1 MAGSGPVRACY
12 SLDNQLVGANSES
25 MASTKNKGAS
35 DAPPSAAPMSFAT
48 TVLALSLTGMLVV
61 GQLYTVIPLYPLMA
75 ADWGNEPGTVA
86 WTATAFA
93 VAYAIGFLFVG
104 PAADRFGPRR
114 TIVVGLTATAMIT
127 AAVPLASSL
136 GAGLVLRT
144 IQGLVA
150 AAFAPSAFAYIAT
163 HVDAHRRVTAITW
176 LTSSFLASAVLGQLA
191 AQTIAQAVGWKPVF
205 FVGGIALALGAA
217 VLRLLL
223 RADRIDGRTG
233 VAEAFTAM
241 AELMGNGRLLLLY
254 GTTLTV
260 LAGFVGV
267 YSGLQVAGP
276 PVFAEDDGAMLALR
290 ASALPAMLAIPLL
303 APWLARITPERRITF
318 SLGAAALLSVLC
330 AFLTGAVA
338 IGVCLFVFV
347 AGIAVAAPGL
357 VQAISARAGAA
368 RGSAVALYTFFLF
381 VGAGFGPQ
389 LASAVAG
396 FGFPAVSLSA
406 AVILGVGALLALGS
420 VARPQTGHRL

>member
-1 MAGSGPVRACY
+1 
-12 SLDNQLVGANSES
+12 
-25 MASTKNKGAS
+25 
-35 DAPPSAAPMSFAT
+35 MSFPT

-75 ADWGNEPGTVA
+75 ADWGNEPGTAA

-93 VAYAIGFLFVG
+93 VAYATGFLLVG

-303 APWLARITPERRITF
+303 APWLARITPERRITL

>member
-1 MAGSGPVRACY
+1 
-12 SLDNQLVGANSES
+12 
-25 MASTKNKGAS
+25 
-35 DAPPSAAPMSFAT
+35 MSFAT

-75 ADWGNEPGTVA
+75 ADWGNEPGTAA

-93 VAYAIGFLFVG
+93 VAYATGFLLVG

-191 AQTIAQAVGWKPVF
+191 AQTIAQAIGWKLVF
-205 FVGGIALALGAA
+205 FVGGVALALGAA

-223 RADRIDGRTG
+223 RADRIDGRTS

-406 AVILGVGALLALGS
+406 AVILGAGALLALGS
-420 VARPQTGHRL
+420 VARFQAGRRL

>member
-1 MAGSGPVRACY
+1 
-12 SLDNQLVGANSES
+12 
-25 MASTKNKGAS
+25 MASIKNKDAS
-35 DAPPSAAPMSFAT
+35 TAPPSATPMSFPT

-205 FVGGIALALGAA
+205 FVG
-217 VLRLLL
+217 VLRSPWE
-223 RADRIDGRTG
+223 RPYCACSCARTG
-233 VAEAFTAM
+233 STDERAW
-241 AELMGNGRLLLLY
+241 LKP
-254 GTTLTV
+254 
-260 LAGFVGV
+260 
-267 YSGLQVAGP
+267 SP
-276 PVFAEDDGAMLALR
+276 PWPSSWA
-290 ASALPAMLAIPLL
+290 
-303 APWLARITPERRITF
+303 
-318 SLGAAALLSVLC
+318 
-330 AFLTGAVA
+330 TGASS
-338 IGVCLFVFV
+338 CC
-347 AGIAVAAPGL
+347 
-357 VQAISARAGAA
+357 
-368 RGSAVALYTFFLF
+368 T
-381 VGAGFGPQ
+381 GP
-389 LASAVAG
+389 
-396 FGFPAVSLSA
+396 
-406 AVILGVGALLALGS
+406 
-420 VARPQTGHRL
+420 R